1 VTTDQPSAR
10 ESTDTPWDEDDHSV
24 ISDEND
30 DDESELKQMLTAFL
44 AD

>member
-10 ESTDTPWDEDDHSV
+10 ESTDVLSDEDDPNV
-24 ISDEND
+24 VSDEND
-30 DDESELKQMLTAFL
+30 DDESELEQMLTAFY